1 MVTWAFCSERKGV
14 NSAARGKRMLC
25 SVVVFE
31 QVFILCCVAVEVV
44 GPEAFVGVGGCAF

>member
-1 MVTWAFCSERKGV
+1 
-14 NSAARGKRMLC
+14 MLC

-44 GPEAFVGVGGCAF
+44 GPEAFVGVGGCAFWLLVAESQEWLRA